1 MKYFKIGEVINTH
14 GLKGELKIYSTS
26 DFDDERYQIGNTVY
40 LYQNDTYTPF
50 KVASYRVHKGFPL
63 VSFEGYQDINL
74 VEEFKGSL
82 ICISEEDRAP
92 LPEGKHYVDE
102 LLGLDVYSDKDEY
115 IGKVIDVEET
125 NGAQNNL
132 RVEREDGTS
141 VLIPNVPAFVT
152 EVNSETKRIT
162 IHVIEGLL

>member
-1 MKYFKIGEVINTH
+1 M
-14 GLKGELKIYSTS
+14 
-26 DFDDERYQIGNTVY
+26 
-40 LYQNDTYTPF
+40 
-50 KVASYRVHKGFPL
+50 
-63 VSFEGYQDINL
+63 
-74 VEEFKGSL
+74 

-102 LLGLDVYSDKDEY
+102 LLGLDVYSDKNEY

-141 VLIPNVPAFVT
+141 VLIPNVPAFVLD
-152 EVNSETKRIT
+152 VNKETKRIT